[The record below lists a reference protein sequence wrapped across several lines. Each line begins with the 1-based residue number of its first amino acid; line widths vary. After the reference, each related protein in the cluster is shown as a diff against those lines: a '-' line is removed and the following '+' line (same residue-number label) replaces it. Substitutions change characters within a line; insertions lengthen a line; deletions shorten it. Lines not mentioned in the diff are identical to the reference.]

1 MNTSNDLIV
10 AVSTIIAALDSLHIP
25 FFIGGSVAS
34 SYHGVPRSTI
44 DIDLVADIK
53 EEHAKPFFS
62 QVATEFY
69 ADETTIRKA
78 CLDRSC
84 FNLIHLGTG
93 FKVDIF
99 VNQNREFD
107 RSAFARATKGALDEC
122 QQVCVPIA
130 SPEDIILAKLLWYR
144 EGNEVSE
151 RQWNDVSMLARNNRE
166 QLDQDYLRVQAV
178 QLKVVD
184 LLDRLF
190 AEVKIGNKPSE

>member
-10 AVSTIIAALDSLHIP
+10 AVRAVIAALDSLHIP

-53 EEHAKPFFS
+53 EEHASPFFS
-62 QVATEFY
+62 LVATEFY
-69 ADETTIRKA
+69 ADEAAIRKA
-78 CLDRSC
+78 ILARSC

-99 VNQNREFD
+99 VNQNRGFD
-107 RSAFARATKGALDEC
+107 RSAFARAKMGALDED
-122 QQVCVPIA
+122 QQVCVPIG
-130 SPEDIILAKLLWYR
+130 SPEDIILAKLIWYR

-166 QLDQDYLRVQAV
+166 HLDQEYLRDQSA
-178 QLKVVD
+178 QLKVAD
-184 LLDRLF
+184 LLRRLF
-190 AEVKIGNKPSE
+190 AEVKIDDQSNE